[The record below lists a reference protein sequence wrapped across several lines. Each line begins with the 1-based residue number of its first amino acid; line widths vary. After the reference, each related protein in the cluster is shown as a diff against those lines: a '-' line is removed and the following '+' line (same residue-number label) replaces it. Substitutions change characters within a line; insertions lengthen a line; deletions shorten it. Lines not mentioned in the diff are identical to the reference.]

1 MDEMLKDYAR
11 LVKLAARVDALM
23 DYINGEKKY
32 NIEPEKISDILCIPL
47 KEVKDG
53 ESGEQDA
60 D

>member
-23 DYINGEKKY
+23 DYINGEKY
-32 NIEPEKISDILCIPL
+32 NVEPQKISDILGIPL
-47 KEVKDG
+47 KEVGNG